1 MDAFCHYMHLDSE
14 KAENSNPAVLA
25 FMNQSA
31 PYIRMMLQK
40 LERLGEKSMRDLV
53 LVEEKVY

>member
-1 MDAFCHYMHLDSE
+1 MHLDPE

-53 LVEEKVY
+53 PVEEKVY